1 MVRFEAGSGGAGNK
15 LKVDINDVMKYK
27 ISILDIQK
35 IITREGV
42 PRYDRGQEKRVW
54 IMCGNYPIVELGVEE
69 IHYAMQ
75 VDKNKLSPF
84 EQNTIIGIQDFIND
98 YQKDIQLLLS

>member
-54 IMCGNYPIVELGVEE
+54 IMSLSYGDRPTDVQIIYRSGFNNFTFSTSFFNASFKEE
-69 IHYAMQ
+69 
-75 VDKNKLSPF
+75 KFL
-84 EQNTIIGIQDFIND
+84 
-98 YQKDIQLLLS
+98 